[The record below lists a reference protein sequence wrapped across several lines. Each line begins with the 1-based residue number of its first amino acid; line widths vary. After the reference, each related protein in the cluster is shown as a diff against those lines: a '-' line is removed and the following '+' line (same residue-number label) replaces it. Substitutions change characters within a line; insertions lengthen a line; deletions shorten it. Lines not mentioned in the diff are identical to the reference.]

1 MKPYKF
7 TKVGNVY
14 TYHYKFSD
22 MRTFLTS
29 KERALHL
36 TKWDGRY
43 KTFRGFVDLYTAPTE
58 KLITFK
64 VQHVEAFDGK
74 FDPESVVNQNSE
86 LRRVF
91 TFQQDMS
98 VTSQLKTMDEK
109 FNKDTLK
116 WEALQ
121 IGDLVQFVFFTH
133 TYTSVGA
140 QELISGIIIDKT
152 EHNQVLVNANGHVY
166 KKHVGM
172 ITKI

>member
-14 TYHYKFSD
+14 TYHYRFSD

-109 FNKDTLK
+109 FNKDRLK

-121 IGDLVQFVFFTH
+121 IGDKVKFPFFSLTKRDDQEWVYGTIVDKEEPHQVFV
-133 TYTSVGA
+133 SVNFA
-140 QELISGIIIDKT
+140 VVE
-152 EHNQVLVNANGHVY
+152 
-166 KKHVGM
+166 KHVGM